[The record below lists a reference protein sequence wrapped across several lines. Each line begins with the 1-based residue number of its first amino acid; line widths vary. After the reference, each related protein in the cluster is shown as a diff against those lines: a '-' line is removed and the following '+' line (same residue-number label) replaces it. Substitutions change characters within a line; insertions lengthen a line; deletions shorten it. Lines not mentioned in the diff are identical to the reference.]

1 MLATSAV
8 VAGREVS
15 FTCHSALLAGVGLPN
30 SLPAI
35 GECLDAGAA
44 RIEID
49 VHSMADGDYLV
60 CHANRLEEVSMS
72 SGAVGRLTR
81 AEALELRDK
90 RDPSSR
96 LPLLSEVVELVRG
109 HSSELQLDLKDW
121 RPLTPGRA
129 RALGELVRP
138 LEGPVIVSS
147 GQDWNLRAL
156 ARAVPGLRIGF
167 DPDRYIRAG
176 ARDDAPLPGRL
187 GAYGYRDDHPL
198 ALGRAQT
205 VADYLRDR
213 FEVLLAQCPT
223 AVELFI
229 EYGLLLQAQDDGVSL
244 AELLHERGVA
254 VSAWTLDL
262 RGPESLAALGRLA
275 SAGVD
280 RVTTNTTRQFIVAL
294 EKNAAG

>member
-1 MLATSAV
+1 MLATTAV
-8 VAGREVS
+8 IAGREVS
-15 FTCHSALLAGVGLPN
+15 FTCHSALLAGIGLPN
-30 SLPAI
+30 SLAAMS
-35 GECLDAGAA
+35 ECLDAGAA

-49 VHSMADGDYLV
+49 VHSIADGEYLV
-60 CHANRLEEVSMS
+60 CHANRLEEVSTS
-72 SGAVGRLTR
+72 AGAVGRLTL

-96 LPLLSEVVELVRG
+96 LRLLSEVVELVRG

-121 RPLTPGRA
+121 RPLTPERA
-129 RALGELVRP
+129 SALGELVRP
-138 LEGPVIVSS
+138 LEGRVIVSS

-156 ARAVPGLRIGF
+156 ARAVPNLRLGF
-167 DPDRYIRAG
+167 DPDRYICAG
-176 ARDDAPLPGRL
+176 ARDDAPVPGRL

-205 VADYLRDR
+205 AADYLRDR
-213 FEVLLAQCPT
+213 FEILLAQCPA

-229 EYGLLLQAQDDGVSL
+229 EYGLLLQAQDDGVLL
-244 AELLHERGVA
+244 AERLHERGIA

-262 RGPESLAALGRLA
+262 DGPESLAALERLA

-280 RVTTNTTRQFIVAL
+280 RVTTNTTRQFIEAM
-294 EKNAAG
+294 AR